1 MVIRRSLD
9 ETAMDMELTDI
20 INEFLYA
27 RRTDGSI
34 GLCSSPRKPSL
45 SSSASRKKRYRGMW
59 RFAAKSIIRK
69 RCNSYSNS
77 EEILCSPS
85 SLGKKSKKMKE
96 MDFFGNCSNGSSR
109 IYKSSAAENQGDF
122 IRNDCDNLIAKPRNL
137 DGSLAKNHNDLL
149 PKYGHCLIA
158 KNHDASI
165 TKDCERSRSDSDS
178 FCIEISPEK
187 ASFPLQNLMPSLS
200 ASIKSVGVYESRN
213 TSSSYMESEDVFQNR
228 NTDSSADAQSGNP
241 SMVSVD
247 VMQSRDATSSLI
259 EAVDVIQSRN
269 TNYLMVLEDV
279 SQNIREPASSSMVSE
294 HVNQSI
300 RIPTS
305 SSFSL
310 AVATGVDQNRDHYCK
325 PQGPETLNLPRPLL
339 KHSGRKPP
347 RPPRLILSR
356 SGSYRTRG
364 KTTTRRARTPQP
376 SNLKPPKPPKSAS
389 SASSG
394 ATTICALLITFVFIA
409 IIFVQGNSSSTTLSR
424 WSYIS
429 QVILSDSSS

>member
-1 MVIRRSLD
+1 
-9 ETAMDMELTDI
+9 
-20 INEFLYA
+20 
-27 RRTDGSI
+27 
-34 GLCSSPRKPSL
+34 
-45 SSSASRKKRYRGMW
+45 
-59 RFAAKSIIRK
+59 
-69 RCNSYSNS
+69 
-77 EEILCSPS
+77 
-85 SLGKKSKKMKE
+85 

-213 TSSSYMESEDVFQNR
+213 TSSSYMESEDVFQNRNTDSSADAQSGNPSKVSVDVMQSR